1 MIEAISLWIEKKF
14 ETPKETLIHYTTEEN
29 FKKIRRTGPTGGLLF
44 HSHDV
49 LNYKDRNNHE
59 GTVGFNIIY
68 DKFKKENG
76 DEFAQETIDFIK
88 NFISYESISFSE
100 MDSSA
105 LIQKYGN
112 KKNYIKKS
120 IIEDFVYNKNKNNP
134 DDCAKIFSKVQYDE
148 EKNIQII
155 DDFFDKFRTK
165 DISSQDNNKF
175 SYFLMGLSFIVPF
188 MKLEFDKE
196 EQECRIVKVCN
207 RSILKLPPSVFAC

>member
-1 MIEAISLWIEKKF
+1 
-14 ETPKETLIHYTTEEN
+14 
-29 FKKIRRTGPTGGLLF
+29 
-44 HSHDV
+44 
-49 LNYKDRNNHE
+49 
-59 GTVGFNIIY
+59 
-68 DKFKKENG
+68 
-76 DEFAQETIDFIK
+76 
-88 NFISYESISFSE
+88 

-112 KKNYIKKS
+112 KKIYIKKS